1 MAKGLVHDGQ
11 QSDRSPTFGS
21 EALKSKSRGGSRTSD
36 TRGLALEVLGRI
48 ERDGAYANLALRAAL
63 DRSELDRRNRA
74 FVTSLVYGTT
84 RMRRACDHLVDRFL
98 HDEVQPE
105 VRTVLRL
112 GAWQLVFGEVPPH
125 AAVSATVAVAPRR
138 VQGLCNAVLRRVADE
153 LQTGTPPWPSQAV
166 ALSCPDELLE
176 RLVADLGREDAVA
189 AMEAMNRPAIAV
201 AREDGYY
208 QDQASQLVVEAVLA
222 PQSRIAQGH
231 PGERILD
238 VCSAPG
244 GKATALAASGARVV
258 ACDLRERRLGLV
270 ASNACRLAIP
280 LLLVAADGRASPF
293 PPQSFDRVLV
303 DAPCSG
309 LGVLRR
315 RADARWQEGRTSE
328 ATIAGLADL
337 QFTMLSAAV
346 RSVAPGG
353 ILAYSVCTM
362 TVAET
367 VDVDRRLRAAHP
379 TLIPGVVGKPWRPL
393 GDHASGGL
401 LLPQDLDS
409 EGMAVFIYRVV

>member
-1 MAKGLVHDGQ
+1 MVKASVRDGRNLVKGSTRG
-11 QSDRSPTFGS
+11 G
-21 EALKSKSRGGSRTSD
+21 EALNSKSQGGSGTTD
-36 TRGLALEVLGRI
+36 ARGLAVQVLGRI

-98 HDEVQPE
+98 HDEVEPE

-112 GAWQLVFGEVPPH
+112 GAWQLVFGGVPPH

-138 VQGLCNAVLRRVADE
+138 VRGLCNAVLRRVADE
-153 LQTGTPPWPSQAV
+153 QKVGTPPWPSPAV

-176 RLVADLGREDAVA
+176 LLVADLGSEEAMA
-189 AMEAMNRPAIAV
+189 AMEAMNRPAVAV
-201 AREDGYY
+201 VREDGYR
-208 QDQASQLVVEAVLA
+208 QDKASQLVVEAVLA
-222 PQSRIAQGH
+222 PQLRTAEGH
-231 PGERILD
+231 SGERILD

-244 GKATALAASGARVV
+244 GKATALAASGAQVV

-270 ASNACRLAIP
+270 ASNAHRLASP
-280 LLLVAADGRASPF
+280 LLLVAADGLASPF

-328 ATIAGLADL
+328 ATITGLADL
-337 QFTMLSAAV
+337 QLAMLSAAV
-346 RSVAPGG
+346 ESVAPGG

-367 VDVDRRLRAAHP
+367 VSVDRRLRSAHP
-379 TLIPGVVGKPWRPL
+379 ALIPEAVGKPWRPH
-393 GDHASGGL
+393 GDQAGGGL